1 MSETG
6 QQWIRHR
13 IPSPRSSSTVIV
25 LIDVAGHEVGC
36 GAWDRA
42 TFLLANLKD
51 PPMKLRQH
59 QDCETLTS
67 LVLEYFAQNPGVGKV
82 EKAQK
87 GTLLW
92 HAGDGSHPLFLLRR
106 GQVAI
111 TLSGARGSEVI
122 LRIVQPGDT
131 FGELCFCS
139 LRDQPR
145 PDYAV
150 ATTSSEALRLH
161 YTGFMEFLRQDTKA
175 LERFT
180 FVLCEKLAD
189 AERRVHVLAHR
200 DATTRL
206 VRLLVQ
212 LAQAQNRG
220 RRVSEA
226 DVRVPVGH
234 EQIAQ
239 MAAMTRPHVS
249 VTMAKLRSKGLIQ
262 YGRSQLL
269 TVNLPRLSKFL
280 EESGAAEHSPLI
292 GHVKTEADKQ

>member
-1 MSETG
+1 MAMLQDRSVTNSTG
-6 QQWIRHR
+6 NPQAKR
-13 IPSPRSSSTVIV
+13 PAPLDIV
-25 LIDVAGHEVGC
+25 LMSRCRVSRSV
-36 GAWDRA
+36 DR
-42 TFLLANLKD
+42 TPLLPANLYD
-51 PPMKLRQH
+51 SGMKLRQH

-67 LVLEYFAQNPGVGKV
+67 LVLDYFARNPGVAKV
-82 EKAQK
+82 EKAKK

-92 HAGDGSHPLFLLRR
+92 HAGDGSHPLFLLQR

-111 TLSGARGSEVI
+111 TLSGASGSEVI
-122 LRIVQPGDT
+122 LRLVQPGET

-150 ATTSSEALRLH
+150 ATSSSEALRLD
-161 YTGFMEFLRQDTKA
+161 YAGFIEFLRQDVKA

-200 DATTRL
+200 DAVGRL

-212 LAQAQNRG
+212 LAEAQNRG

-226 DVRVPVGH
+226 DVRIPVGH

-249 VTMAKLRSKGLIQ
+249 VTMAKLRSKGLIS

-269 TVNLPRLSKFL
+269 TVNLPRLIEFL
-280 EESGAAEHSPLI
+280 EESAGLSSLQSSRAMTGQGL
-292 GHVKTEADKQ
+292 